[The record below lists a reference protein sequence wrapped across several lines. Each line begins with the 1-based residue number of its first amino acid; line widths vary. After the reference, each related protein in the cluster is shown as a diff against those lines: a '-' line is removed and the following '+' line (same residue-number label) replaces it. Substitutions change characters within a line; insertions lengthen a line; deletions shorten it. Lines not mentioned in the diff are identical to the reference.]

1 MTLFT
6 TTTRILQGFP
16 FLCKLRLLSFKSRW
30 DYQDLNMTR
39 KTKRILVMIHDAI
52 VQMAY
57 CKFRNITAI
66 DQPVTNLA
74 IGQRSPCE
82 LS

>member
-1 MTLFT
+1 
-6 TTTRILQGFP
+6 
-16 FLCKLRLLSFKSRW
+16 
-30 DYQDLNMTR
+30 
-39 KTKRILVMIHDAI
+39 MIHDAI